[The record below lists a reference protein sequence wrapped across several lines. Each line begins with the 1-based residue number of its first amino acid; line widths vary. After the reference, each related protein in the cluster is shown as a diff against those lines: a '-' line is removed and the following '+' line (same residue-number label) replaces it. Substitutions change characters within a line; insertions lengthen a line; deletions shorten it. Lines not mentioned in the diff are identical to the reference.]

1 MWFVQCPR
9 YINDY
14 IFIWR
19 ERHLFMQHAYI
30 ICTLVTSWGG
40 TWISLDAQTIRRMW
54 RMWRRLMISNNR
66 WNDVYNLY
74 NQYVIHHMSCSRLLL
89 EKQTASKCFWSICGK
104 LWNYK
109 YNTLPTWLE
118 CKGKMLYMLIS
129 GFLCWINM
137 MFAFSQWRSQ
147 DLYLKYRR
155 TNLPM
160 FFLVCKL
167 CVYRNCFGYCHR
179 WNMLLPFV
187 QLLQTACR

>member
-1 MWFVQCPR
+1 MITYSYEERDTYLCSMHTLFALLSHPEAELESVWMHRRSGGCGGCGGGWWF
-9 YINDY
+9 
-14 IFIWR
+14 
-19 ERHLFMQHAYI
+19 
-30 ICTLVTSWGG
+30 
-40 TWISLDAQTIRRMW
+40 QTIDGIW
-54 RMWRRLMISNNR
+54 

-179 WNMLLPFV
+179 WNMLLPSV